1 MGHWGSIVDL
11 IRQLLLEFSRGSY
24 GLRMTISKSVRFE
37 IFKRDKFT
45 CQYCGR
51 QPPQVVLEID
61 HVVPRS
67 EGGLEN
73 PNNLITA
80 CFDCN
85 RGKGAIP
92 IGVQKIRESRKEE
105 IELLREKQE
114 QIEAY
119 ERFLLEQKEAE
130 AKVLQELNEY
140 WSSLCENKY
149 VLSEKGLLSLSNL
162 LKSLVLLEI
171 KEAMNIAANKIS
183 QDDIGNRFKYFCG
196 VCHNKIREKSGD
208 ISWRTFKE
216 VQRYFINKPRGSG
229 YHREDQL
236 REFCRIYPKE
246 VLLRAIDKAFL
257 EPRSNY
263 WRAVCE
269 ALKELTGDEIE

>member
-1 MGHWGSIVDL
+1 MA
-11 IRQLLLEFSRGSY
+11 
-24 GLRMTISKSVRFE
+24 ISKSLRFE

-51 QPPQVVLEID
+51 QIPQVVLEID
-61 HVVPRS
+61 HIIPIS
-67 EGGLEN
+67 EGGTDD

-92 IGVQKIRESRKEE
+92 ISIQKIKEAHKEE
-105 IELLREKQE
+105 IVRFREKQE

-119 ERFLLEQKEAE
+119 EQFLLQQKEAE
-130 AKVLQELNEY
+130 AKVLRELDEY
-140 WSSLCENKY
+140 WSSLCDGRY
-149 VLSEKGLLSLSNL
+149 VLSESGLASLSNF
-162 LKSLVLLEI
+162 LKNLAPLEI
-171 KEAMNIAANKIS
+171 KEAMSIAVDKIPTNNIES
-183 QDDIGNRFKYFCG
+183 RFKYFCG
-196 VCHNKIREKSGD
+196 ICHNKIREKSGD
-208 ISWRTFKE
+208 TSWRTFKE
-216 VQRYFINKPRGSG
+216 VQRYFLNKPRGSG

-246 VLLRAIDKAFL
+246 TLIRAIDIAFSTG
-257 EPRSNY
+257 RSNY

-269 ALKELTGDEIE
+269 ALQELTGEVEY